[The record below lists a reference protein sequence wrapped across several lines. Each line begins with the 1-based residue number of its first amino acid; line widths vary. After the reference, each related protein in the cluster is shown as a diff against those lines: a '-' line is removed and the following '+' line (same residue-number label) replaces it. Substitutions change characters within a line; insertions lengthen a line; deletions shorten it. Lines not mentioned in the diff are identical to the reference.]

1 MMRALVIYETMFG
14 NTRRI
19 AEAVA
24 EGMRDGARVD
34 VVDVTD
40 APAEVSPEVGLVVVG
55 GPTHAFSMSRYSTR
69 REAAHRGGRVADLPR
84 GIRDWLSDL
93 PSGEQ
98 PQAFAAFDTRVDM
111 PLMPGAASR
120 SATRAAR
127 RKGFTRTVDP
137 ESFLVEGYE
146 GPLVDGELD
155 RARAWGHS
163 LTAGPAE

>member
-1 MMRALVIYETMFG
+1 MRALVVYETMFG
-14 NTRRI
+14 NTRKI

-34 VVDVTD
+34 IADVKD
-40 APAEVSPEVGLVVVG
+40 APADVPADIDLVVVG
-55 GPTHAFSMSRYSTR
+55 GPTHAFSMSRYATR
-69 REAAHRGGRVADLPR
+69 REASHRGGRDDDLPR
-84 GIRDWLSDL
+84 GIREWLSDL
-93 PSGEQ
+93 PSGSH
-98 PQAFAAFDTRVDM
+98 PQSFVAFDTRVDM

-120 SATRAAR
+120 SATRMAR
-127 RKGFTRTVDP
+127 RKGFTHRVEP

-155 RARAWGHS
+155 RARAWGHR

>member
-1 MMRALVIYETMFG
+1 MRALVVYETMFG
-14 NTRRI
+14 NTRKI
-19 AEAVA
+19 AEAIA
-24 EGMRDGARVD
+24 DGMRDSAHVD
-34 VVDVTD
+34 LVEVTD
-40 APAEVSPEVGLVVVG
+40 APDDISDAVDLLVVG

-69 REAAHRGGRVADLPR
+69 QEAAHRGGRVADLPR

-93 PSGEQ
+93 PSGESK
-98 PQAFAAFDTRVDM
+98 PIFVAFDTRVDM

-127 RKGFTRTVDP
+127 RKGFTHTAAP

-155 RARAWGHS
+155 RARQWGHS
-163 LTAGPAE
+163 LTAGPAD

>member
-1 MMRALVIYETMFG
+1 MRALVIYETMFG
-14 NTRRI
+14 NTRKI

-24 EGMRDGARVD
+24 EGMREGARVEVAD
-34 VVDVTD
+34 VKD
-40 APAEVSPEVGLVVVG
+40 APADVPQEVDLVVVG
-55 GPTHAFSMSRYSTR
+55 GPTHAFSMSRHSTR
-69 REAAHRGGRVADLPR
+69 RETAHRGGRIADVPR

-93 PSGEQ
+93 PSDGH
-98 PQAFAAFDTRVDM
+98 PQTFVAFDTRVDM

-127 RKGFTRTVDP
+127 RKGFRHTAEP

-155 RARAWGHS
+155 RAREWGRR